1 MFVANTDHQNE
12 FLAEWNRILSPE
24 KLAILKESRDYH
36 FYRLI
41 FCNIREEDFSCLY
54 SINPSAPNS
63 PVNCLVGAQILTK
76 MRNWSHE
83 ELMNQLQ
90 FNVSVRVALGLK
102 GLDGLPFSART
113 LYNFNN
119 RLSAHFNRT
128 GENLLEKVFNSLT
141 EEQLKTLKVKTSI
154 QRADSVL
161 INSNIRSYSRLALL
175 VEVIRRVYQ
184 ILTKAEKEKYQVW
197 FKPYLQ
203 GGEKYVY
210 SLKNNEKLPRL
221 AYLAAVYYSIHQNLK
236 AKYGEHRIFQMF
248 QRVYAEHFKED
259 TEAVDFPIILRPKEE
274 LGSGTLQSPDDLAAT
289 FRTKRTDSYQ
299 GFVAMG
305 AETCHPDNELNLITT
320 LATATNNTDD
330 AEILAEQ
337 MDQMKERTPDLEECH
352 VDGGFGN
359 EEVDRKAEKHKI
371 TIVQTAVKGATPK
384 VPIAIKGNEK
394 DGFTVNCPNTAHPPV
409 VAQKAKKNWM
419 ASFDLPTCENC
430 PFFKDCP
437 TKSERKYH
445 QGKAILRFK
454 PTEAAKQKRHK
465 ALQKI
470 PPERRTLRAGSEK
483 LMGSLRRGEKH
494 TGKLKVRGRF
504 NFDSYIFTLGI
515 AINFERIF
523 RYLDHFFRF
532 RAYLAPQ
539 YVSCQTTFD
548 NVFIKLCFS
557 KCFNHI

>member
-12 FLAEWNRILSPE
+12 FLGKWERILSPE
-24 KLAILKESRDYH
+24 KLALLKASRDYH
-36 FYRLI
+36 FYELI

-54 SINPSAPNS
+54 SIKPSAPNS

-83 ELMNQLQ
+83 ELMNQLH

-102 GLDGLPFSART
+102 DLDGLPFSART

-119 RLSAHFNRT
+119 RLSNYYNRT

-141 EEQLKTLKVKTSI
+141 EEQLKSLKIKTSI

-175 VEVIRRVYQ
+175 VEVLRRVYE
-184 ILTKAEKEKYQVW
+184 ILTDAEKEAYQVW

-210 SLKNNEKLPRL
+210 SLKNGEKQVRL
-221 AYLAAVYYSIHQNLK
+221 EYLAAVYYSVHQNLQSE
-236 AKYGEHRIFQMF
+236 YGEHSVFQMF
-248 QRVYAEHFKED
+248 QRVYTEHFKED
-259 TEAVDFPIILRPKEE
+259 AQAEDFPITLRPKEE
-274 LGSGTLQSPDDLAAT
+274 LGSNTLQSPDDLEAT
-289 FRTKRTDSYQ
+289 FRTKRTESYQ

-330 AEILAEQ
+330 AEILDGQ
-337 MDQMKERTPDLEECH
+337 LDQMKERTPDLEECH
-352 VDGGFGN
+352 VDGGFGS
-359 EEVDRKAEKHKI
+359 EDVDIKAEKHHI

-384 VPIAIKGNEK
+384 VPIAVKGNEK
-394 DGFTVNCPNTAHPPV
+394 DGFTVNCPNPEHPSLI
-409 VAQKAKKNWM
+409 AQKAKKNWM
-419 ASFDLPTCENC
+419 ASFDLPICENC
-430 PFFKDCP
+430 PFFDNCP

-465 ALQKI
+465 ALHKI
-470 PPERRTLRAGSEK
+470 PPERRTLRAG
-483 LMGSLRRGEKH
+483 
-494 TGKLKVRGRF
+494 
-504 NFDSYIFTLGI
+504 
-515 AINFERIF
+515 
-523 RYLDHFFRF
+523 
-532 RAYLAPQ
+532 
-539 YVSCQTTFD
+539 
-548 NVFIKLCFS
+548 
-557 KCFNHI
+557 

>member
-1 MFVANTDHQNE
+1 MFLANTDHQKDFLE
-12 FLAEWNRILSPE
+12 FWEKILSPE
-24 KLAILKESRDYH
+24 KLVKLKESRDYH
-36 FYRLI
+36 FYELI

-54 SINPSAPNS
+54 SIKPSAPNS
-63 PVNCLVGAQILTK
+63 PVNCLVGAQILVK

-83 ELMNQLQ
+83 ELMQQLE

-119 RLSAHFNRT
+119 RLSAYHQRT

-141 EEQLKTLKVKTSI
+141 EEQLRSLKVKTSI

-161 INSNIRSYSRLALL
+161 INSNIKSYTRLALL
-175 VEVIRRVYQ
+175 VEVLRRVYQ
-184 ILTKAEKEKYQVW
+184 ILTEAEKVAHQVW

-210 SLKNNEKLPRL
+210 SLKSGEKQARL
-221 AYLAAVYYSIHQNLK
+221 DYLAAVYYGVYQNLRE
-236 AKYGEHRIFQMF
+236 KYASHSIFQMF
-248 QRVYAEHFKED
+248 ERVYGEHFKED
-259 TEAVDFPIILRPKEE
+259 AETPDFPIVLRPKEE
-274 LGSGTLQSPDDLAAT
+274 LGSDSLQSPDDLEAT
-289 FRTKRTDSYQ
+289 YRTKRKEGYQ

-330 AEILAEQ
+330 SEILEGQ
-337 MDQMKERTPDLEECH
+337 LDQMKERTPDLEECH
-352 VDGGFGN
+352 VDGGFGS
-359 EEVDRKAEKHKI
+359 EEVDIKAEKHKI

-394 DGFTVNCPNTAHPPV
+394 DGFMVNCPFAEHPPV

-419 ASFDLPTCENC
+419 APFDLSTCEGC

-437 TKSERKYH
+437 TKSERKYQ

-470 PPERRTLRAGSEK
+470 PPNRRTLRAGSEK
-483 LMGSLRRGEKH
+483 LMGSLRRGEKN
-494 TGKLKVRGRF
+494 TGKLKIRGRF
-504 NFDSYIFTLGI
+504 NFDAHIFSLGI

-523 RYLDHFFRF
+523 RYLSRFFAF
-532 RAYLAPQ
+532 KPSLAPQ

-548 NVFIKLCFS
+548 NLLIKLCFS
-557 KCFNHI
+557 KCLNHI